1 MFDLLRI
8 AARNVTR
15 NRRRS
20 VLNVMA
26 LMVGMTV
33 MIASLGWVRGYFTT
47 LYTGMMEFDTGQMQV
62 LHRDYLAEERR
73 VPLDLLVEDYH
84 TLRESLLQHAAIRE
98 AAGRIRY
105 EVEVGNGRVYLP
117 MMGRAVDTRREQS
130 ITTVQEYLVSGAYL
144 RRGEPG
150 VLIGADAADRLE
162 LAIGDTVYLRVRDHF
177 GAPNTVVHPVTGI
190 FRIGYPLFDRHLL
203 LTDLEETGSFLR
215 TDTSDGVTHLVIAL
229 EPRFDPERTV
239 GALQE
244 LLPREL
250 SVYPWQRFARTMIAA
265 VEADRGAFILLMGVL
280 FLLIL
285 LGILNSMS
293 MAVQER
299 SREIG
304 TMRAIGLKK
313 HQLVVLL
320 IAESVILAII
330 AAAIAAIFGGMAA
343 AYVQFIGFD
352 VAGAM
357 PEDLP
362 IPFGERFHGDYRP
375 VDFLLSTGFGIVT
388 ALAGTVIPVRRAL
401 HMRPADTMR
410 VEGVADFGR

>member
-1 MFDLLRI
+1 MFDLLRM

-20 VLNVMA
+20 VLNVTA
-26 LMVGMTV
+26 LMVGMTI

-47 LYTGMMEFDTGQMQV
+47 LYTGMMEFDTGQIQI
-62 LHRDYLAEERR
+62 LHRDYLAQERR

-84 TLRESLLQHAAIRE
+84 AMRTALVERAPVRE

-105 EVEVGNGRVYLP
+105 EVEVGNGREYLP
-117 MMGRAVDTRREQS
+117 MLGRAVDPERERA
-130 ITTVQEYLVSGAYL
+130 ITTVQEYLVSGEYL

-150 VLIGADAADRLE
+150 VLIGAEAAERLG
-162 LAIGDTVYLRVRDHF
+162 LATGDTVYLRVRDHF

-190 FRIGYPLFDRHLL
+190 FRIGYPLFDRNLV

-215 TDTSDGVTHLVIAL
+215 TDRGEGVTHLVIAL
-229 EPRFDPERTV
+229 EPGFDPEHTAR
-239 GALQE
+239 ALQE
-244 LLPREL
+244 ELPREL
-250 SVYPWQRFARTMIAA
+250 SAYPWQRFARTMIAA
-265 VEADRGAFILLMGVL
+265 VEADRGAFVLLMGIL
-280 FLLIL
+280 FLLIM

-320 IAESVILAII
+320 VAESMILAII
-330 AAAIAAIFGGMAA
+330 AAAIAAVFGGAAA

-352 VAGAM
+352 VAGSM

-375 VDFLLSTGFGIVT
+375 VDFLISTGFGIIT
-388 ALAGTVIPVRRAL
+388 ALAGTIIPVRRAL
-401 HMRPADTMR
+401 RMRPADTMR
-410 VEGVADFGR
+410 LEGVTDFGR